1 MPDTSLTPEL
11 FQNVFSAMQ
20 AYVES
25 HYGAGEAAYFFQQ
38 SREKVRPY
46 FPHVDQFEMDEDGT
60 LVVKESDP
68 DERALLAFA
77 AWMQQFMKEIQQ
89 EIIGLPLPDIETLTE
104 DYKTALET
112 SGFYEFFRQAEELE
126 FE

>member
-1 MPDTSLTPEL
+1 VSNTPLTREL
-11 FQNVFSAMQ
+11 FQNVFSALQ

-38 SREKVRPY
+38 SREKVQPY
-46 FPHVDQFEMDEDGT
+46 FPHVDQFEITEDGA
-60 LVVKESDP
+60 LVVTESEP

-104 DYKTALET
+104 DFKAMLKS

-126 FE
+126 FD